1 MRGARHASDKRR
13 EHRFVLLHCMQ
24 FCCPAVTM
32 MHGGQQP
39 RARGRRCCRS
49 LSIARV
55 RSRFSRA
62 VPARKNMFMV
72 GSASSHDGHF
82 IFNDFPI
89 PMLGHTSSRWGQ
101 CTHKSR
107 TSSYKVHTNSDGI
120 LIQLCIDHI
129 HRISNHEYLFRC
141 L

>member
-1 MRGARHASDKRR
+1 MQVTKGVNIDCAASLYA
-13 EHRFVLLHCMQ
+13 VLLPSSYNDAWGPTAPSQ
-24 FCCPAVTM
+24 
-32 MHGGQQP
+32 
-39 RARGRRCCRS
+39 RS
-49 LSIARV
+49 QMLSFSFDRV

-89 PMLGHTSSRWGQ
+89 PMLGHPNSRVGQ
-101 CTHKSR
+101 CTQKSR
-107 TSSYKVHTNSDGI
+107 TSSYKVHTSSDGI
-120 LIQLCIDHI
+120 LIKLCIDHI
-129 HRISNHEYLFRC
+129 HKISNHEYLFRC